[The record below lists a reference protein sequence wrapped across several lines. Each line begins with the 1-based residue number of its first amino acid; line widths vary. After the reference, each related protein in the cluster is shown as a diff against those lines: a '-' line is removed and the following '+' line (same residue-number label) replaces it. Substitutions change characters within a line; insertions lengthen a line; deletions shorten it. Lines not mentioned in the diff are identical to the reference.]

1 MCLRHFLDAYYRT
14 KFVTVILIKL
24 KHFLIKGKNAAD
36 ELGATEYL
44 ECSALTGDGVER
56 VFEQAIRVAIA
67 HKNTTQKKQ
76 RRKWLCNLS

>member
-1 MCLRHFLDAYYRT
+1 MCLRHFLDAYCT

-44 ECSALTGDGVER
+44 ECSALKGEGVER

-67 HKNTTQKKQ
+67 HKSTIQKKQ